1 MYSALAAFGF
11 DENFIKWIK
20 LLYTDISASVIV
32 NNFISSSFSVNPG
45 VRQGCSLSPPLHV
58 ICFEPFA
65 NEIRNSEDIKGL
77 ELPGTDEQV
86 KLSIYADD
94 STGIFTSDSSMH
106 KYIY

>member
-65 NEIRNSEDIKGL
+65 YEIRNSEDIKGL